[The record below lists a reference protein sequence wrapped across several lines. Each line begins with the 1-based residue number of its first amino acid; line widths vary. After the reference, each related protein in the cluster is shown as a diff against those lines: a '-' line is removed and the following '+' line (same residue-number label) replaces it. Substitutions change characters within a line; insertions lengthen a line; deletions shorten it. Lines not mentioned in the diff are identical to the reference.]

1 MSDSCSVIAVIPARF
16 ESSRFPGKILAAETG
31 KPLIQHVYEQAC
43 RAELVGRVIVATDD
57 PRIRDAVVGFGGEC
71 AMTRADHANGTSR
84 IAEVA
89 EGLEAEII
97 VNVQGDEPELP
108 PSVIDLA
115 VEKLLACKDCSMGTV
130 ASEFGGDD
138 DPANPNIVKVF
149 VDGEGWAIDFSR
161 NVAPGKRH
169 RGIEASRHQGQSREE
184 TVEPTMLKH
193 IGLYVYR
200 REFLATYVGLSPTPG
215 EQEERL
221 EQLRALEH
229 GYSICVA
236 IGEAPHPGIDT
247 PEQYAAF
254 VERWKK
260 RNDLQY

>member
-89 EGLEAEII
+89 AGLEAEII

-161 NVAPGKRH
+161 TPVPGS
-169 RGIEASRHQGQSREE
+169 RGKENRVGTAHHSD
-184 TVEPTMLKH
+184 TVEPKMLKH

-236 IGEAPHPGIDT
+236 LGEAPHPGIDT

-254 VERWKK
+254 VGRWKGGG
-260 RNDLQY
+260 